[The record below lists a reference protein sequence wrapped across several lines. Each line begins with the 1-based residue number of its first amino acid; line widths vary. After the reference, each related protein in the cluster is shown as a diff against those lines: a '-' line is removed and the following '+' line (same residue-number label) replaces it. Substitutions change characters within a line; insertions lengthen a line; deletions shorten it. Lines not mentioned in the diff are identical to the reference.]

1 MKNMGSPKFWHRMTS
16 SLMGLTAILGVVVL
30 GFSACQDPPVPRPRG
45 YFRIATE
52 APQYLSAA
60 PECPV
65 QFERAADSRLEA
77 VRAVGE
83 GGDGGGKGANGG
95 GCWFNLAYPQWNA
108 RLHFTYLP
116 VRGNLDT
123 LLQEAHDMTFSHDIK
138 SSGIG
143 KRRFTFPEHDVA
155 GLMFELDGPVATP
168 LQFLAT
174 DSSRHF
180 LRAALYFEHVPNP
193 DSIAPAYQR
202 IAADVVH
209 LIETLE
215 WKP

>member
-1 MKNMGSPKFWHRMTS
+1 MRFVGIYGA
-16 SLMGLTAILGVVVL
+16 LLLGLQ
-30 GFSACQDPPVPRPRG
+30 ACQDPPFPRPRG
-45 YFRIATE
+45 YFRIETA
-52 APQYLSAA
+52 APQYTSAA

-65 QFERAADSRLEA
+65 QFERATDSRLET
-77 VRAVGE
+77 VRPANQGDIGKKSGDNGE
-83 GGDGGGKGANGG
+83 

-202 IAADVVH
+202 IAGDVVH